1 MAADSDKWLIVAVA
15 TSEVEGAL
23 IVAALES
30 ENIEAYL
37 EGGMTASFRAEA
49 PGQARVLVREED
61 MARATEVVAQFWPQ
75 PSASAPACT
84 LKRLCWA
91 VAIALLA
98 VVLLLILILIPAIA

>member
-1 MAADSDKWLIVAVA
+1 MAADSDKWRIVTVA
-15 TSEVEGAL
+15 PSEVEGAL

-61 MARATEVVAQFWPQ
+61 MASAAEVVGQFWHE
-75 PSASAPACT
+75 PSVLAAVWT

-91 VAIALLA
+91 VAIVLLA
-98 VVLLLILILIPAIA
+98 GILLLVLAYAIS